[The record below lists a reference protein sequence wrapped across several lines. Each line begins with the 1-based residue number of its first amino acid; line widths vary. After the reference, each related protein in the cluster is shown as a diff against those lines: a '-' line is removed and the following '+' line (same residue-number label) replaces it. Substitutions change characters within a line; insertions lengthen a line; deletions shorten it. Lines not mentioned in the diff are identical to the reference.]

1 MERKKRIPK
10 RRFREFLEAGEWKET
25 PLSSFATFKKGVGYT
40 KEDLQRKGTPIILY
54 GRLYTNYESVI
65 ESVDDY
71 VNPIARSL
79 YSTGHEIIV
88 PASGETAEDIAVASA
103 VRTPGFILGGDLNVI
118 YPNEKAASTISR
130 RRSWPITATGSREA
144 VFPRSIHGAFSRR
157 KP

>member
-1 MERKKRIPK
+1 MEKKRIPK
-10 RRFREFLEAGEWKET
+10 RRFKEFFEAGEWEET

-40 KEDLQRKGTPIILY
+40 KEDLQREGIPIILY
-54 GRLYTNYESVI
+54 GRLYTDYESVI

-103 VRTPGFILGGDLNVI
+103 VRTPGIILGGDLNVI
-118 YPNEKAASTISR
+118 YEQQREKILDK
-130 RRSWPITATGSREA
+130 
-144 VFPRSIHGAFSRR
+144 VQ
-157 KP
+157 